1 MIKLNQKSVDTAME
15 VTGARSVEHLAQ
27 SFLDVTGMT
36 LRNYIAGKTAP
47 SIIFLA
53 KMRKL
58 TGIPLDQLVTI
69 DARDEAAA

>member
-1 MIKLNQKSVDTAME
+1 MIKLKQESVDKAME

-36 LRNYIAGKTAP
+36 LRNYVAGKTAP
-47 SIIFLA
+47 NILFLA

-58 TGIPLDQLVTI
+58 TGIPLDQLVII
-69 DARDEAAA
+69 DASAESAA